1 MLVLFWFYYDGFLNE
16 YNFTPKKEFHLIIK
30 LIIFVLLKFNKLKQ
44 NLMKKYPFL
53 ILTFLIVNRTGFSQ
67 INILHEKIEKIVK
80 SKRAT
85 VGVGVLNFENG
96 DTLTFN
102 GKGHFPMQS
111 VFKFHL
117 ALAVLNQ
124 VDKRKF
130 TLNQNIFVSKADLIP
145 NLYSPMREK
154 YPEGNVNLPLSEI
167 IKFTVSQ
174 SDNSGCDLLFKLIG
188 GTEIANKFIHK
199 IGVKDVEILDPEVRI
214 QNDWNLQYRNYST
227 PYAAVQLLQKF
238 HKQPILSK
246 SSQDFLYKIMVE
258 TSTGLNKI
266 KGLLPKNAIVAHK
279 TGFSGKNKEG
289 LTGGTNDI
297 GIITLP
303 NGKQLAIAVFVSNSM
318 EDEITNDKMIA
329 EIALAVWDYY
339 LGK

>member
-1 MLVLFWFYYDGFLNE
+1 
-16 YNFTPKKEFHLIIK
+16 
-30 LIIFVLLKFNKLKQ
+30 
-44 NLMKKYPFL
+44 MKKITFL
-53 ILTFLIVNRTGFSQ
+53 ILNIFLSISIGFSQ
-67 INILHEKIEKIVK
+67 ENTLRERISQIVK

-85 VGVGVLNFENG
+85 VGVGIMNLENG
-96 DTLTFN
+96 DTLTLN

-124 VDKRKF
+124 VDKGKLA
-130 TLNQNIFVSKADLIP
+130 LNQNIFVSKADMIP

-154 YPEGNVNLPLSEI
+154 YPEGNINLPLSEI
-167 IKFTVSQ
+167 IKYTVSQ

-188 GTEIANKFIHK
+188 GTEKANKFIHK
-199 IGVKDVEILDPEVRI
+199 IGVKDVAILDPEVRI
-214 QNDWNLQYRNYST
+214 QNDWSLQYKNYST
-227 PYAAVQLLQKF
+227 PFAAVQLLQKF
-238 HKQPILSK
+238 HKEHILSK

-258 TSTGLNKI
+258 TTTGPNKI
-266 KGLLPKNAIVAHK
+266 KGLLPREAIIAHK

-289 LTGGTNDI
+289 LTGATNDI

-303 NGKQLAIAVFVSNSM
+303 NGKQFAIAVFVSDSM
-318 EDEITNDKMIA
+318 EDEKVNDKMIA
-329 EIALAVWDYY
+329 EIALAAWDYY

>member
-1 MLVLFWFYYDGFLNE
+1 
-16 YNFTPKKEFHLIIK
+16 
-30 LIIFVLLKFNKLKQ
+30 
-44 NLMKKYPFL
+44 MKKNTLL
-53 ILTFLIVNRTGFSQ
+53 ILTFLIIHYSGFSQ
-67 INILHEKIEKIVK
+67 INIIKEKIEQIVK
-80 SKRAT
+80 SKCAT
-85 VGVGVLNFENG
+85 VGVGVLDFENG

-102 GKGHFPMQS
+102 GSGHFPMQS

-124 VDKRKF
+124 VDQGKF
-130 TLNQNIFVSKADLIP
+130 TLNQNIFVRKADLIP

-154 YPEGNVNLPLSEI
+154 YPEGDVNLPLSEI
-167 IKFTVSQ
+167 IKYTVSQ

-199 IGVKDVEILDPEVRI
+199 IGVKDVAILDPEVRI
-214 QNDWNLQYRNYST
+214 QNDWSLQYKNYST
-227 PYAAVQLLQKF
+227 PFAAVQLLQKF
-238 HKQPILSK
+238 HKQHILSK
-246 SSQDFLYKIMVE
+246 NSQDFLYKIMVE
-258 TSTGLNKI
+258 TTTGPNKI
-266 KGLLPKNAIVAHK
+266 RGLLPKNTIIAHK

-303 NGKQLAIAVFVSNSM
+303 NGKQFAIAIFVSNSL
-318 EDEITNDKMIA
+318 EDEMTNDKMIA
-329 EIALAVWDYY
+329 EITLVVWDYY

>member
-1 MLVLFWFYYDGFLNE
+1 M
-16 YNFTPKKEFHLIIK
+16 
-30 LIIFVLLKFNKLKQ
+30 
-44 NLMKKYPFL
+44 
-53 ILTFLIVNRTGFSQ
+53 
-67 INILHEKIEKIVK
+67 
-80 SKRAT
+80 
-85 VGVGVLNFENG
+85 
-96 DTLTFN
+96 
-102 GKGHFPMQS
+102 
-111 VFKFHL
+111 
-117 ALAVLNQ
+117 AVLNQ
-124 VDKRKF
+124 VDKGKF

-266 KGLLPKNAIVAHK
+266 KGLLPKKAIVAHK

-303 NGKQLAIAVFVSNSM
+303 NGKQFAIAIFVSNSM

>member
-1 MLVLFWFYYDGFLNE
+1 
-16 YNFTPKKEFHLIIK
+16 
-30 LIIFVLLKFNKLKQ
+30 
-44 NLMKKYPFL
+44 MKKNCLLIFL
-53 ILTFLIVNRTGFSQ
+53 FQFLFFRIFAQNAV
-67 INILHEKIEKIVK
+67 LKEKIQQIVK
-80 SKRAT
+80 SKHAT
-85 VGVGVLNFENG
+85 VGVGILNFENG

-102 GKGHFPMQS
+102 GSGHFPMQS

-124 VDKRKF
+124 VDQGKF
-130 TLNQNIFVSKADLIP
+130 TLSQNIFVSKADLIP

-154 YPEGNVNLPLSEI
+154 YPEGNLNLPLSEI
-167 IKFTVSQ
+167 IRFTVSQ

-188 GTEIANKFIHK
+188 GTKIANKFIHK
-199 IGVKDVEILDPEVRI
+199 IGVKDVAILDPEARI
-214 QNDWNLQYRNYST
+214 QNDWRLQFKNYST

-238 HKQPILSK
+238 HNQHILTK

-258 TSTGLNKI
+258 TSTGPSKI

-289 LTGGTNDI
+289 LTAATNDI
-297 GIITLP
+297 GIVTLP
-303 NGKQLAIAVFVSNSM
+303 KGKQFAIAIFVSNSM

-329 EIALAVWDYY
+329 EISLAVWDYY

>member
-1 MLVLFWFYYDGFLNE
+1 
-16 YNFTPKKEFHLIIK
+16 
-30 LIIFVLLKFNKLKQ
+30 
-44 NLMKKYPFL
+44 MKKITFL
-53 ILTFLIVNRTGFSQ
+53 ILNIILSISIGFSQ
-67 INILHEKIEKIVK
+67 ENTLRERISQIVK

-85 VGVGVLNFENG
+85 VGVGIMNLENG
-96 DTLTFN
+96 DTLTLN

-124 VDKRKF
+124 IDKGKF
-130 TLNQNIFVSKADLIP
+130 ALNQDIFVSKADMIP

-154 YPEGNVNLPLSEI
+154 YPEGNINLPLSEI
-167 IKFTVSQ
+167 IKYTVSQ

-188 GTEIANKFIHK
+188 GTEKANKFIHE
-199 IGVKDVEILDPEVRI
+199 IGVKDVAILDPEVRI
-214 QNDWNLQYRNYST
+214 QYDWSLQYKNYST
-227 PYAAVQLLQKF
+227 PFAAVQLLQKF
-238 HKQPILSK
+238 NKEHILSK

-258 TSTGLNKI
+258 TTTGPNKI
-266 KGLLPKNAIVAHK
+266 KGLLPREAIVAHK

-289 LTGGTNDI
+289 LTGATNDI

-303 NGKQLAIAVFVSNSM
+303 NGKQFAIAVFVSDSM
-318 EDEITNDKMIA
+318 EDEKVNEKMIA
-329 EIALAVWDYY
+329 EIALAAWNYY

>member
-1 MLVLFWFYYDGFLNE
+1 
-16 YNFTPKKEFHLIIK
+16 
-30 LIIFVLLKFNKLKQ
+30 
-44 NLMKKYPFL
+44 MKKITML
-53 ILTFLIVNRTGFSQ
+53 ILLSQFLFFSIFAQ
-67 INILHEKIEKIVK
+67 NSVLKEKIQQIVK

-85 VGVGVLNFENG
+85 VGVGILNFENG

-124 VDKRKF
+124 VDQGKF

-154 YPEGNVNLPLSEI
+154 YPDGNVNLPLSEI

-174 SDNSGCDLLFKLIG
+174 SDNSACDLLFKLIG

-199 IGVKDVEILDPEVRI
+199 IGVKDVAILDPEVRI
-214 QNDWNLQYRNYST
+214 QNDWTLQYRNYST
-227 PYAAVQLLQKF
+227 PFAAVQLLQKF
-238 HKQPILSK
+238 HKQHILSK

-258 TSTGLNKI
+258 TTTGPNKI
-266 KGLLPKNAIVAHK
+266 RGLLPKNAIVAHK

-289 LTGGTNDI
+289 LTGGSNDI

-303 NGKQLAIAVFVSNSM
+303 NGKQFSIAVFVSDSM
-318 EDEITNDKMIA
+318 EDEMTNDKMIA
-329 EIALAVWDYY
+329 EITLAVWDYY
-339 LGK
+339 LGR